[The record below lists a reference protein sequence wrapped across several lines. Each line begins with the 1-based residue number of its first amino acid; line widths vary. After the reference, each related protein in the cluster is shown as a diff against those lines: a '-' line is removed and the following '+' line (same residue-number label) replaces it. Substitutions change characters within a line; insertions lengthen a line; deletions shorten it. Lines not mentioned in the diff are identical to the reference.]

1 MEPGVHLTHLM
12 MVLMT
17 RSLMDSQMAS
27 VSKCSS
33 VFMYSQSAR
42 SPLHR
47 GKGREEMGQVSRG
60 KGREEGREGRL
71 AEYHAQCHACR
82 DANSSPFHQI
92 TKSPGM
98 YIRTYVRTY
107 M

>member
-47 GKGREEMGQVSRG
+47 GRGGRRWDRPVGERG
-60 KGREEGREGRL
+60 ERRVGREGWQSIMHSIMH
-71 AEYHAQCHACR
+71 AEMPIAVHFTR
-82 DANSSPFHQI
+82 
-92 TKSPGM
+92 
-98 YIRTYVRTY
+98 
-107 M
+107 